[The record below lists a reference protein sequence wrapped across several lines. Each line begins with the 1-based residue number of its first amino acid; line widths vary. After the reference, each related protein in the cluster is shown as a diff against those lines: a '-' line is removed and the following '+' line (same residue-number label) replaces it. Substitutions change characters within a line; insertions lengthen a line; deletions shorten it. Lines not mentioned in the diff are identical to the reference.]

1 MTGFMILAFWLC
13 LAVIFVLFGKL
24 CDSKVLLSIGAVM
37 ILMMAM
43 ANDVTY

>member
-1 MTGFMILAFWLC
+1 MMILACWLC

-24 CDSKVLLSIGAVM
+24 CDSKVLLGIGAVM

-43 ANDVTY
+43 VSDVTY